1 MKKGFKYIFLL
12 SATINLVACDYFGYF
27 DFEIANNTNDSL
39 EIVYTE
45 QMQSFTSV
53 LYTPGY
59 EDDYKTIYLNNVLT
73 DTIIPPKG
81 KLQLRYD
88 AGMVEKDF
96 PGQLENPMEYG
107 ILPLWDR
114 LGYMIQR
121 GDTLDPEV
129 FSKSRWKGKGSTYTL
144 IIEK

>member
-1 MKKGFKYIFLL
+1 MKKGFKYIILL
-12 SATINLVACDYFGYF
+12 FVTTNLVACDYFGYF
-27 DFEIANNTNDSL
+27 DFEIVNNTNDSL

-81 KLQLRYD
+81 KLQLSYD
-88 AGMVEKDF
+88 AGMVDKDF
-96 PGQLENPMEYG
+96 PGQLEDPMEYG
-107 ILPLWDR
+107 ILPLWER
-114 LGYMIQR
+114 LGYMILR
-121 GDTLDPEV
+121 SDTLASEV
-129 FSKSRWKGKGSTYTL
+129 FSQSRWKGKGSTYTL

>member
-1 MKKGFKYIFLL
+1 MKKGVKYIVFLF
-12 SATINLVACDYFGYF
+12 ATINLVACDYFGYF
-27 DFEIANNTNDSL
+27 DFEIVNNTNDSL

-59 EDDYKTIYLNNVLT
+59 EDDYKTIYLHNVLT

-81 KLQLRYD
+81 KLMLTYD
-88 AGMVEKDF
+88 AGMVDKDF
-96 PGQLENPMEYG
+96 PDQLEDPMEYG
-107 ILPLWDR
+107 ILPLWER

-121 GDTLDPEV
+121 GDTLDSEV
-129 FSKSRWKGKGSTYTL
+129 FSQRRWKGKGSTYTL